1 MILFMCH
8 RCFSPLASTRHV
20 TQSHHK
26 WSYAMN
32 SSLPAQPALNPRKAM
47 SSAPLLR
54 LNPSVQQW
62 LLLILYFHS
71 SPLCFVTLSCLNCFL
86 SAMKKQ
92 PKKASQDRKGLFWLS
107 VSEGFS
113 TSWWGGHSSRLG
125 RRDTRNR
132 GVAGHSASGPRK
144 QIMAIVQFHF
154 SIYTIQAP
162 SRGRVPL
169 TGARS
174 PCHN

>member
-8 RCFSPLASTRHV
+8 HCFSRLVSTRHV

-32 SSLPAQPALNPRKAM
+32 SLLPAQPALNPRKAM

-62 LLLILYFHS
+62 LSLILYFHS

-125 RRDTRNR
+125 KRDTRDR
-132 GVAGHSASGPRK
+132 GGSWPQCIWTQETDNGHCSVSFLYLYNPSSQSRKGATHSGQVSLP
-144 QIMAIVQFHF
+144 
-154 SIYTIQAP
+154 
-162 SRGRVPL
+162 
-169 TGARS
+169 
-174 PCHN
+174 